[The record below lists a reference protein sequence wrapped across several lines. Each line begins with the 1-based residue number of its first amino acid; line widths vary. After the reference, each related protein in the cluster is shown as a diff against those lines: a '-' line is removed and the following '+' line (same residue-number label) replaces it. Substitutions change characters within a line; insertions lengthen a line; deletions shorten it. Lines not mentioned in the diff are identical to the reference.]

1 MRINYRV
8 LSLALLLSL
17 SRAGLGQTAPAPTRE
32 DSLKGRIWTATARRV
47 WTDEKATPPA
57 TTWATGTEFSKWV
70 LTQQNDKAELGSLW
84 KAVRDQVGKDQPATP
99 AQLAKAILAEI
110 NKRKTTKTGALA
122 KVNLQSLQA
131 DLEPFVPAGSTASA
145 VVEAA
150 DSATPAAAQSAST
163 SHTVAEDENPAPEV
177 RALPAAATY
186 TSQPL
191 EPRYFG
197 MPPALAGA
205 LLTLLGALLG
215 FGIASNRSKSKRRH
229 HRHHS
234 SPTSLAE
241 PETSPDMNPVEF
253 RKLENQNRLLR
264 NELQQIKKQLADLQ
278 KQLAG
283 APATAAVP
291 APAAAA
297 HISATSLAAAAAAAQ
312 AAETP
317 PPPTTG
323 TPTPPETVNETDD
336 ELFSVTLT
344 VPKGIAKP
352 ATPAPATAQ
361 AGASQPA
368 ATRYG
373 PVQESAFL
381 EERKIVDSPL
391 PQLALML
398 TVNPRNPDQASFTL
412 NPNVDQARL
421 IGDGLTRL
429 QKFFDYDPPLG
440 GRITLV
446 TAAAPGQLQ
455 RQADGWQVVQ
465 RARLNIS

>member
-1 MRINYRV
+1 MRINYQV
-8 LSLALLLSL
+8 LSLALLLSI
-17 SRAGLGQTAPAPTRE
+17 SRVGLGQTAPAPTRE
-32 DSLKGRIWTATARRV
+32 DSVKGQIWTATARRV
-47 WTDEKATPPA
+47 WADEKATPSA
-57 TTWATGTEFSKWV
+57 TKWATGTDFSKWV

-99 AQLAKAILAEI
+99 AQLAKAILTEI
-110 NKRKTTKTGALA
+110 NKRKTNKTGALA
-122 KVNLQSLQA
+122 KVNLQSLQV

-150 DSATPAAAQSAST
+150 DYATPAAAQPAST
-163 SHTVAEDENPAPEV
+163 SRTVAEDENPAPEV
-177 RALPAAATY
+177 RALPAVPTY

-197 MPPALAGA
+197 MPPALAGTVLMLVGA
-205 LLTLLGALLG
+205 VLGYA
-215 FGIASNRSKSKRRH
+215 IASNRSKSRRKH

-234 SPTSLAE
+234 SSPSPAE
-241 PETSPDMNPVEF
+241 PEISSDMNPVEY
-253 RKLENQNRLLR
+253 RKLQNQNQQLR
-264 NELQQIKKQLADLQ
+264 KELQQIKQQLSELQ
-278 KQLAG
+278 KQLTG
-283 APATAAVP
+283 APAAPSVP

-312 AAETP
+312 AAEASPAPVAPAPVAPAPPVVATP
-317 PPPTTG
+317 PAA
-323 TPTPPETVNETDD
+323 E
-336 ELFSVTLT
+336 ELSIEELV
-344 VPKGIAKP
+344 GA
-352 ATPAPATAQ
+352 AP
-361 AGASQPA
+361 QPA

>member
-1 MRINYRV
+1 
-8 LSLALLLSL
+8 
-17 SRAGLGQTAPAPTRE
+17 
-32 DSLKGRIWTATARRV
+32 
-47 WTDEKATPPA
+47 
-57 TTWATGTEFSKWV
+57 V

-84 KAVRDQVGKDQPATP
+84 KAVLTRVGKGQPATP
-99 AQLAKAILAEI
+99 TQVVQAIIAEVSQRKAQ
-110 NKRKTTKTGALA
+110 KTGALA
-122 KVNLQSLQA
+122 KVNLQSLQV
-131 DLEPFVPAGSTASA
+131 DLEPFVPAGSTTSA
-145 VVEAA
+145 VVQAA
-150 DSATPAAAQSAST
+150 DSATPATAQPAST
-163 SHTVAEDENPAPEV
+163 SRTVAEDENPAPEV
-177 RALPAAATY
+177 RALPAAAAY

-197 MPPALAGA
+197 MPPALAGTV
-205 LLTLLGALLG
+205 LMLLGTALG
-215 FGIASNRSKSKRRH
+215 YGIASNRSKSKRQH

-234 SPTSLAE
+234 PSPSLAE

-253 RKLENQNRLLR
+253 RKLENQNKLLR

-278 KQLAG
+278 KQFSG
-283 APATAAVP
+283 APTTAAAP

-312 AAETP
+312 AAETSP
-317 PPPTTG
+317 TPTTIV
-323 TPTPPETVNETDD
+323 PAPPETTKETDD

-344 VPKGIAKP
+344 VPKGISKP
-352 ATPAPATAQ
+352 ATPAPTATQPATP
-361 AGASQPA
+361 QPA

-381 EERKIVDSPL
+381 EERKIVDAPL

-446 TAAAPGQLQ
+446 TAAAAGQLQ